1 MVYVLPLLGTTSL
14 IPDPVIEN
22 CGAMPDL
29 EDKEGEVS
37 HCVRSFLCNFLIY
50 KLSDRSS

>member
-1 MVYVLPLLGTTSL
+1 MVYVCRCSVRQLL

-37 HCVRSFLCNFLIY
+37 YCIW
-50 KLSDRSS
+50 SSSL